1 MKPENNLAKFHA
13 SICAHWLPKTPVQ
26 KTEKRPTDKRDRTE
40 DTVDG
45 RYFRNVFQLDGINYR

>member
-1 MKPENNLAKFHA
+1 MLQFVPTGYQR
-13 SICAHWLPKTPVQ
+13 TPVQ